1 MTIRKPEPKAAVK
14 MIRDAFTQST
24 GSAPGMSVK
33 QAYDLLA
40 HLEGFKNWAHAKA
53 TLERSLLSVEAVP
66 CAEPKIGFTE
76 EDIKGWPVYLVF
88 SGYNETSYDE
98 VQFVLPRGATFE
110 NRRNPRNDWTPFNED
125 GAVELPAVFSG
136 IADTTEVA
144 AKRLSGFVVKEIY
157 ATVPRPERYGLPMF
171 ASEYVAH
178 QWALEDLGWNY
189 LAAGGAVAKG
199 KQRASAV
206 SVDFSDT
213 GDDTG
218 AKYWMEVAVEPSVA
232 DELDA
237 MVREQLASLARQ
249 TVPEVDPDEWVGIN
263 SDMVY
268 TGSNAKTQHM
278 LGLAKVFV
286 DCDGKTLGELDE
298 ALHFAIPR
306 ELGMP
311 CEDFLRERLNSG
323 LLSVNRSYADM
334 TAKELRAHFEAHLE
348 AYKD

>member
-1 MTIRKPEPKAAVK
+1 MTVRKPEPKNAVK
-14 MIRDAFTQST
+14 LIRDAFTQST
-24 GSAPGMSVK
+24 GTAEGLSVK

-53 TLERSLLSVEAVP
+53 TLDRALATVTTSP
-66 CAEPKIGFTE
+66 CVKPKIGFTE
-76 EDIKGWPVYLVF
+76 DDVKGWPVYLVF
-88 SGYNETSYDE
+88 SGYNDTSYDE

-125 GAVELPAVFSG
+125 GAVELPDVFSG
-136 IADTTEVA
+136 IADTTEVD

-157 ATVPRPERYGLPMF
+157 ATVPRAERYGLPMF
-171 ASEYVAH
+171 ASEYAAH

-189 LAAGGAVAKG
+189 LAAGADVAKG

-218 AKYWMEVAVEPSVA
+218 AKYWMEVAIEPKLA
-232 DELDA
+232 EELDA
-237 MVREQLASLARQ
+237 KLKVLYEQAAL
-249 TVPEVDPDEWVGIN
+249 EVDPNEWVGID
-263 SDMVY
+263 SDLVY
-268 TGSNAKTQHM
+268 TGSNPKTQHM
-278 LGLAKVFV
+278 LGLGLVFA

-298 ALHFAIPR
+298 ALQFAIPR
-306 ELGMP
+306 EFGMP

-323 LLSVNRSYADM
+323 LLSVNRAYADM
-334 TAKELRAHFEAHLE
+334 TAKELRAHFEAHLD